1 MALLPFVSETEETNA
16 VDLLRRDHEKVKA
29 LFREF
34 ETAGAADQKQS
45 LVQQAL
51 TEPEMHASVEEDI
64 FYPAVRQD
72 WPNAAQRL
80 DQALEEHHVAK
91 FLMRE
96 LKALSPEDKRF
107 EAKFLV
113 LTESVQHH
121 IREEESEIFGR
132 ARAGSLDL
140 AELGKRMEA
149 AKASFQPTEEK
160 PVKRTTSRPK
170 RRVV

>member
-51 TEPEMHASVEEDI
+51 TELETHASGEEDI

-72 WPNAAQRL
+72 WPNAAQKL

-96 LKALSPEDKRF
+96 LKAL
-107 EAKFLV
+107 
-113 LTESVQHH
+113 
-121 IREEESEIFGR
+121 
-132 ARAGSLDL
+132 
-140 AELGKRMEA
+140 
-149 AKASFQPTEEK
+149 
-160 PVKRTTSRPK
+160 
-170 RRVV
+170 